1 MFCKLLHPCCFIYW
15 GIPNNVLLFS
25 TEQISIMQFYYVQD
39 VYQKNQVKNYLV
51 LPLKVSQ
58 PYLVDQG
65 REQLEH
71 SSHIAKTGADTT
83 C

>member
-1 MFCKLLHPCCFIYW
+1 
-15 GIPNNVLLFS
+15 
-25 TEQISIMQFYYVQD
+25 MQFYYVQD

-71 SSHIAKTGADTT
+71 SSHIAKTGADTR